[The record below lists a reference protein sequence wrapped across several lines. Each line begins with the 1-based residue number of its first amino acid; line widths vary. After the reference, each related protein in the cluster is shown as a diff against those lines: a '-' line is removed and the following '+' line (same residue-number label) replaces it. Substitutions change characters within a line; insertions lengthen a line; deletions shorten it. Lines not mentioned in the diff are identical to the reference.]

1 MKIIETESMKKLVAD
16 ENKQIRAI
24 DDVYF
29 KDENGEEYFPY
40 YSKELYLPKNLN
52 DEEIMKMYVED

>member
-1 MKIIETESMKKLVAD
+1 MKIIETDVFKKLVAD

-29 KDENGEEYFPY
+29 KDENGEEHIPY